1 MAKFGLRDGLTKLS
15 SSEAQGLVEQ
25 FRRDLRMTPLAKL
38 PKDLTGKLL
47 WFFHDVLG
55 VSLRD
60 CWRLIRPD
68 STSTGHNAETQ
79 ASRYLQHYKRKNPA
93 GIPEALMAS
102 GITIQD
108 ITDMARDMLYA
119 TKWRWNPVKEEFVPT
134 EEPDWQARNRAMGR
148 FLEIAK
154 LDNKVRD
161 ELAVGKAEMRK
172 MNLNTGMKFDTIQ
185 EWEEHMKGRHAE
197 VLASRALAA
206 KEMKLIAA
214 GRQIIQEEGQEA
226 ADKMKQAALDAGL
239 TGDEHIPGIDE
250 PDDDE
255 VKPPPAG
262 R

>member
-15 SSEAQGLVEQ
+15 SSEAQDLVEK

-93 GIPEALMAS
+93 GISEALMAT

-119 TKWRWNPVKEEFVPT
+119 TKWRWNPKKEQHEET
-134 EEPDWQARNRAMGR
+134 GEPDWPARNRAIGR

-161 ELAVGKAEMRK
+161 ELAIGKAEMRK
-172 MNLNTGMKFDTIQ
+172 MQLNTGPKFDTIQ
-185 EWEEHMKGRHAE
+185 EWTEWMETQHE
-197 VLASRALAA
+197 VTMQERAQAA
-206 KEMKLIAA
+206 KEMRVIAA
-214 GRQIIQEEGQEA
+214 GRQIAQEEGPEA
-226 ADKMKQAALDAGL
+226 VERYRKLAEDAGV
-239 TGDEHIPGIDE
+239 TGDE

>member
-15 SSEAQGLVEQ
+15 SSEAQSLVEQ

-93 GIPEALMAS
+93 GISEALMAS
-102 GITIQD
+102 GVTIQD

-148 FLEIAK
+148 FIEIAK
-154 LDNKVRD
+154 LDHKVRD
-161 ELAVGKAEMRK
+161 EIALGRAANKK
-172 MNLNTGMKFDTIQ
+172 MNLNTGQKFKTID
-185 EWEEHMKGRHAE
+185 EWNKYMDGRDEQLKEE
-197 VLASRALAA
+197 RALAA

-214 GRQIIQEEGQEA
+214 GRQIVQEDGEEA
-226 ADKMKQAALDAGL
+226 AERYRQAAEDAGI
-239 TGDEHIPGIDE
+239 TGDE
-250 PDDDE
+250 PDDE
-255 VKPPPAG
+255 
-262 R
+262 

>member
-1 MAKFGLRDGLTKLS
+1 MPNFELRGGLTKLS
-15 SSEAQGLVEQ
+15 TPEAQGLVEL
-25 FRRDLRMTPLAKL
+25 FRRDLRQTPLAKL

-55 VSLRD
+55 VTLED

-68 STSTGHNAETQ
+68 STSTGHNAKTQ

-93 GIPEALMAS
+93 GISDALMAS
-102 GITIQD
+102 GVTIQD

-154 LDNKVRD
+154 LDYKVRD
-161 ELAVGKAEMRK
+161 ELALGRAANRK
-172 MNLNTGMKFDTIQ
+172 MHLNTGKKFKTIA
-185 EWEEHMKGRHAE
+185 EWNEYMKGRDAE
-197 VLASRALAA
+197 ILASRALAA
-206 KEMKLIAA
+206 KEMRLIAQ

-239 TGDEHIPGIDE
+239 TGDE

-255 VKPPPAG
+255 VKPSPPAG
-262 R
+262 RQ